1 MVLLSVNQTGINDS
15 EEEPIMNVIELIQQI
30 AQVFRRNLE
39 YQNGL

>member
-1 MVLLSVNQTGINDS
+1 MVLLGVNQTGIYDS